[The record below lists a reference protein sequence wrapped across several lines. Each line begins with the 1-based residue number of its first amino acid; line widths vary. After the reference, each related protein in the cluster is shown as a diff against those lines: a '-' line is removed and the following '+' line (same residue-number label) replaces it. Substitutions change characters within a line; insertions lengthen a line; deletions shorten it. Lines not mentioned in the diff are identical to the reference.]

1 MFSFKY
7 IMIMKLNTY
16 RLSSLEDPTDE
27 QLHALMEQVAVAA
40 RESKAKRELER
51 RMQEV
56 REKLKAYRAKNVSDI
71 SM

>member
-1 MFSFKY
+1 
-7 IMIMKLNTY
+7 MKLNTY

-40 RESKAKRELER
+40 RESSRKAKKEWER

-56 REKLKAYRAKNVSDI
+56 REKIESI
-71 SM
+71 

>member
-1 MFSFKY
+1 MEYLDKELNSF
-7 IMIMKLNTY
+7 

-40 RESKAKRELER
+40 RESSRKAKRELER

-56 REKLKAYRAKNVSDI
+56 REKLKALELK
-71 SM
+71 M